1 MRASLALVLAL
12 VIGGTSFGCQ
22 GDPQKCEQAVRN
34 YTSLVFWASADREI
48 GSAAPDKQEAMR
60 KQKLVEYN
68 TQLERGL
75 PTMVSQ
81 CQAAHNTDTINCMAA
96 AKTADQAKG
105 CEK

>member
-1 MRASLALVLAL
+1 MRACIAVLVAL
-12 VIGGTSFGCQ
+12 VISASFGCQ

-48 GSAAPDKQEAMR
+48 GSAAPDKQDAMR

-68 TQLERGL
+68 AQLERGL

-81 CQAAHNTDTINCMAA
+81 CQNARNDDLTDCMIN
-96 AKTADQAKG
+96 AKTAEQAKA

>member
-1 MRASLALVLAL
+1 MRASLALVLAF
-12 VIGGTSFGCQ
+12 VIAGCQ

-60 KQKLVEYN
+60 KQKLIEYN

-81 CQAAHNTDTINCMAA
+81 CQAAHNTDTIDCMIA
-96 AKTADQAKG
+96 AKTVDQAKA

>member
-1 MRASLALVLAL
+1 MRASLALVLAI
-12 VIGGTSFGCQ
+12 VIGASFGCQ

-48 GSAAPDKQEAMR
+48 GSAAPEKQEAMR
-60 KQKLVEYN
+60 KAKLVEYN
-68 TQLERGL
+68 KQLDRGL

-81 CQAAHNTDTINCMAA
+81 CQAAHNTDTIDCMVA
-96 AKTADQAKG
+96 AKTVDEVKA